1 LKRGR
6 RGFQW
11 WLWCGGRRCDGE
23 VVVAERI
30 GRWGSSKKKK
40 KSQGSREK
48 SIRKEFQFIPY
59 ITK

>member
-1 LKRGR
+1 MKRGR

-11 WLWCGGRRCDGE
+11 WLWCGGRRYDGE

-40 KSQGSREK
+40 KKSQGREK
-48 SIRKEFQFIPY
+48 SIRKEFSIYPLY
-59 ITK
+59 H